1 MDRADRRRLIRAAL
15 REQVKAG
22 HHLGSEPQMHFI
34 VASMNKANDAIK
46 KYGATHLISI
56 NDRGS
61 RTFQSRLDGSRHL
74 TVHFEDTEKYDE
86 FDAPTLSAVQQIL
99 HFARSIPEDST
110 VVVNCHAG
118 MCRSTAVA
126 LGLAAQRYGL
136 EALED
141 SATKMVDQRPIA
153 CPNRLVAH
161 LFDLALETNGELLAI
176 AERIS
181 NKYMLESHLIQWDQ
195 GYVLPPKDA
204 VIKTEDDE
212 HA

>member
-1 MDRADRRRLIRAAL
+1 
-15 REQVKAG
+15 
-22 HHLGSEPQMHFI
+22 MHFI

-61 RTFQSRLDGSRHL
+61 RTFQSRLDRSRHL

-86 FDAPTLSAVQQIL
+86 FDAPTLGAIKQIL
-99 HFARSIPEDST
+99 HFAKDIPEDST
-110 VVVNCHAG
+110 VIVNCHAG

-126 LGLAAQRYGL
+126 LGLAVQRYGL
-136 EALED
+136 EALEA
-141 SATKMVDQRPIA
+141 SATKMVEQRPIA

-161 LFDLALETNGELLAI
+161 LFDIALNTNGELLAV

-181 NKYMLESHLIQWDQ
+181 GKYMLETHLLQWDQ
-195 GYVLPPKDA
+195 GYVLPPRDA
-204 VIKTEDDE
+204 VIKHSDDQ
-212 HA
+212 